1 MRSILLVLFTVLLG
15 CGESSS
21 PSAASKTASA
31 QGADGTSGRDGR
43 DGVQGPK
50 GDLGPQG
57 PVGPQGLQGDPGPQ
71 GPKGE
76 QGDQGPIGPQ
86 GPAGPQ
92 GPQGIQGIPGP
103 QGPKGASGVSIT
115 SDRFF
120 TVSGKPVSGSV
131 NDPGGV
137 YASSAECPDD
147 AVLISGGCTA
157 STSVAVGWGVTFAPQ
172 SHKAQY
178 FCQTRA
184 SNVIVTAQAFCM
196 YTTP

>member
-1 MRSILLVLFTVLLG
+1 MRSIPIVLLTVVFLG

-21 PSAASKTASA
+21 PDSGTKTSSA

-50 GDLGPQG
+50 GDPGPQG
-57 PVGPQGLQGDPGPQ
+57 QVGPQGLQGDPGPQ

-92 GPQGIQGIPGP
+92 GPQGIQGIPGS

-120 TVSGKPVSGSV
+120 TVFGKPVAGRS
-131 NDPGGV
+131 DGGTN
-137 YASSAECPDD
+137 ASIAECPDD

-157 STSVAVGWGVTFAPQ
+157 STSVAVGWGVSFDPQ

-184 SNVIVTAQAFCM
+184 VNVIVTAQALCLD
-196 YTTP
+196 TTP